1 MPTNYWHWD
10 AASVIT
16 NGTTATNTVSVSSW
30 PFGSTGTS
38 ATWVWETSGTAGTI
52 NTNGPILTYVYEPT
66 EQERLNLQGQLHQAQ
81 IAAEQAM
88 EERKEAD
95 ARAEQL
101 LLDSLNPAQRVM
113 YEQAKKFIVEGGE
126 TGTKYEIRHGRS
138 VNIHRLDDSGK
149 TVDRLCAHPVLDVP
163 DGDTM
168 LAQKLMLETCER
180 DFLRIA
186 NVHGA

>member
-1 MPTNYWHWD
+1 MPTNFWYW
-10 AASVIT
+10 S
-16 NGTTATNTVSVSSW
+16 ATNTVTSGTVVTNTASASSW
-30 PFGSTGTS
+30 PFGVTGTS
-38 ATWVWETSGTAGTI
+38 ATWVWEMSGTAVTT
-52 NTNGPILTYVYEPT
+52 NTYDCNPVYVYAPT
-66 EQERLNLQGQLHQAQ
+66 EQEQRDLQERLHQAQ

-88 EERKEAD
+88 EERKDAD

-101 LLDSLNPAQRVM
+101 LLDSLNLAQRVM
-113 YEQAKKFIVEGGE
+113 YEQAEKFIVEGNE

-186 NVHGA
+186 NVHGV